1 MLGLGS
7 VKFLRLTH
15 ALLAPL
21 LALGMA
27 AISCCG
33 AVADEGRYRLGIQ
46 DRLKIHVY
54 EWPAL
59 TGEFTVGPDG
69 DVSLPL
75 IGHVPALGADI
86 TQLSDTISTR
96 LKAKADLAERPDV
109 AVDILQYRPF
119 YVLGRVE
126 RAGEYSYRPGIVVL
140 HAVSIAGGLYRRP
153 EVTDWGAERDAITGA
168 SEAELN
174 LLKVRE
180 LTARLVRLQAEA
192 DGSDDMPADAGQAS
206 DAKSLEAERRIFHG
220 RKQQVETSLGLL
232 TSRIALFR
240 EEIKA
245 LEAGAAAEVR
255 ERGVILRELNDTKE
269 LVARALAPAPRV
281 IPLERGLAQIDREI
295 KENEAQTLRA
305 RQQINIA
312 EQLIADLKDV
322 RKTGALHEIKATH
335 SLIDEARERYRMSR
349 NLVRESQ
356 SLALEERPDEAE
368 GEALSSMSFTITRT
382 TNGETRTSEALETTP
397 VLPGDIVNVVRRQDD
412 AGARVSERRR
422 GRAVAEAGSHGAP
435 GATP

>member
-1 MLGLGS
+1 MLGLRLAHGFVS
-7 VKFLRLTH
+7 LRPVRT
-15 ALLAPL
+15 PL
-21 LALGMA
+21 LALILTA
-27 AISCCG
+27 VSFWG
-33 AVADEGRYRLGIQ
+33 AVAGEGRYRLGVQ

-59 TGEFTVGPDG
+59 TGEFTIGPDG
-69 DVSLPL
+69 EVSLPL
-75 IGHVPALGADI
+75 IGHVPALGVDI
-86 TQLSDTISTR
+86 SQLAETISSR
-96 LKAKADLAERPDV
+96 LKAKADLADRPDV
-109 AVDILQYRPF
+109 AVDIMQYRPF

-153 EVTDWGAERDAITGA
+153 EVADWGAERDAITGA
-168 SEAELN
+168 SDAELN

-180 LTARLVRLQAEA
+180 FTARLVRLQAEA
-192 DGSDDMPADAGQAS
+192 DGLSAMPDAAGQGA
-206 DAKSLEAERRIFHG
+206 DDKALEAEQRLFNG
-220 RKQQVETSLGLL
+220 RKQQLETGLNLL
-232 TSRIALFR
+232 TNRIGLFR

-255 ERGVILRELNDTKE
+255 ERSVILRELNDTKE

-322 RKTGALHEIKATH
+322 RKTGALHEIKSTQA
-335 SLIDEARERYRMSR
+335 LIDEARERYRMSR
-349 NLVRESQ
+349 NIVRESE
-356 SLALEERPDEAE
+356 SLAFEERPDEAE
-368 GEALSSMSFTITRT
+368 GESLSSVTFTITRT
-382 TNGETRTSEALETTP
+382 TNGETRTSEAAETTP
-397 VLPGDIVNVVRRQDD
+397 VFPGDIVNVIRRADD
-412 AGARVSERRR
+412 AGSRISERRR
-422 GRAVAEAGSHGAP
+422 GRAVAEAVAR